1 MKNPFSA
8 LLLAGGLSSRMG
20 SDKAF
25 LSYQGNPLWLHQLE
39 KFKVIGAEKIFISRG
54 SGQSDWECDETFVW
68 DRFEQ
73 AGPMGGIL
81 AGMEVAQNKW
91 MMVLAVDLPMIS
103 VSVLQNLVAAASEDG
118 GAVYWNKSYFEP
130 LVALYPTILKKEIQD
145 SLEKGDRSIQRLLRK
160 WVEEKKMISI
170 EIPSECI
177 VQYTNVNSVQEFT
190 EITKTTQS

>member
-1 MKNPFSA
+1 
-8 LLLAGGLSSRMG
+8 MG

-25 LSYQGNPLWLHQLE
+25 LSYQDNPLWRHQLN
-39 KFKVIGAEKIFISRG
+39 KFKIIGAEKIFISRG
-54 SGQSDWECDETFVW
+54 LGQSDWECDETFVW

-81 AGMEVAQNKW
+81 AGMELTQTQW

-103 VSVLQNLVAAASEDG
+103 LSALQKLVAVASEDC

-130 LVALYPTILKKEIQD
+130 LVALYPTILKKEIQN

-170 EIPSECI
+170 EIPLECI
-177 VQYTNVNSVQEFT
+177 VQYTNVNSVEEFAQ
-190 EITKTTQS
+190 ITKTTKS